1 MTPLNGRVDAQLRG
15 KTVLITGASGG
26 IGSVTARQFVAEGAR
41 VVLQYRTGRDRA
53 DALVKEFGPDSAVAV
68 RADLTREAEV
78 KRLFLRARQC
88 FGPLDTLVA
97 NAGSWENRDVPLAEM
112 SLRQWRETF
121 DSVLTS
127 AFLCAREFLRGVAE
141 RRRGNIVFVSSTA
154 AVFGEAGHA
163 DYSAAK
169 AAMAYGLVRTLKNEM
184 GRLAPPTA
192 EYGGGRINCVSPGW
206 TRVPRTAAKL
216 KDAATVRRVVSTR
229 ALPQVGRPEDL
240 ASAIVFLAS
249 DALARHITGQNLV
262 VSGGME
268 GRMLWRPEEIDPA
281 LV

>member
-1 MTPLNGRVDAQLRG
+1 MSDTPDKAYQ
-15 KTVLITGASGG
+15 VL
-26 IGSVTARQFVAEGAR
+26 ARK
-41 VVLQYRTGRDRA
+41 YRPET
-53 DALVKEFGPDSAVAV
+53 F
-68 RADLTREAEV
+68 ADLV
-78 KRLFLRARQC
+78 GQ
-88 FGPLDTLVA
+88 D
-97 NAGSWENRDVPLAEM
+97 
-112 SLRQWRETF
+112 
-121 DSVLTS
+121 
-127 AFLCAREFLRGVAE
+127 
-141 RRRGNIVFVSSTA
+141 
-154 AVFGEAGHA
+154 
-163 DYSAAK
+163 
-169 AAMAYGLVRTLKNEM
+169 AMVRTLKNEM

-249 DALARHITGQNLV
+249 DVLARHITGQNLV

-268 GRMLWRPEEIDPA
+268 GRMLWRPEEIDLA